1 MLKKLEEKIIQPSKI
16 RTLHSKIEDLEGIE
30 AEVVFGVNCIY
41 RIQDIETCIHKLMKI
56 RAETYLF
63 VWTMQRS
70 MYDALLNAGPKKGI
84 LRKQEYIHLVN
95 ILYNMGIDCNLKTKK
110 VYKHIDIEDIA
121 FHYGELQSITQEYEL
136 DFQTLK
142 NQFDQNVFEQKGNM
156 VYKCEQTIAFISF

>member
-1 MLKKLEEKIIQPSKI
+1 
-16 RTLHSKIEDLEGIE
+16 
-30 AEVVFGVNCIY
+30 
-41 RIQDIETCIHKLMKI
+41 
-56 RAETYLF
+56 
-63 VWTMQRS
+63 
-70 MYDALLNAGPKKGI
+70 
-84 LRKQEYIHLVN
+84 
-95 ILYNMGIDCNLKTKK
+95 MGIDCNLKTKK